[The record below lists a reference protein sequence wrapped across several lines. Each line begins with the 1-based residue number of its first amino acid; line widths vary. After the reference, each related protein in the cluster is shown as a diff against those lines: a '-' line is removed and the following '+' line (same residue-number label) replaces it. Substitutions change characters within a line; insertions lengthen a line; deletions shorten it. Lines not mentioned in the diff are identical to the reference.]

1 MAPTLISGGD
11 AESISKFFGFHTGGN
26 ADTIASVINDHIF
39 DYTTNS
45 STTPYVS
52 VLSGGDGQ
60 MGHTVM
66 PPEYFNPDVAASTS
80 NAMIPYEASGGKA
93 TDAINKI
100 IPYRKVNAYVGKFG
114 KATKKKTIMIKNAI
128 VNIIKDIFY
137 QLNPIVK
144 NKTKTIGKSHIAKL
158 KKSLKSK

>member
-1 MAPTLISGGD
+1 MAPALITGGD

-26 ADTIASVINDHIF
+26 ANTIASVINDRIL
-39 DYTTNS
+39 DYTINS

-66 PPEYFNPDVAASTS
+66 PPEYYNPNATVTSSSTE
-80 NAMIPYEASGGKA
+80 MVPYDATGGKA
-93 TDAINKI
+93 TDTINKI
-100 IPYRKVNAYVGKFG
+100 IPYRKVNEYVGKFG
-114 KATKKKTIMIKNAI
+114 KATKKKTLMIKNAI
-128 VNIIKDIFY
+128 VNIIKDVFY

-144 NKTKTIGKSHIAKL
+144 NKTKTIGKSHITKL
-158 KKSLKSK
+158 KKSLKK